1 MQPIQMPASFWTRV
15 RKSRLLDS
23 AQLAEAARDASL
35 QTGSE
40 VEAAQQLISRGWL
53 TRFQAERLLDGRT
66 RGFFFD
72 NYRVEDILG
81 VGGMGWVYRAVQVET
96 GQQVA
101 LKVLQDHFKTDQGLQ
116 ARFLQEAQVG
126 LLLQHPHI
134 VRTFEIGS
142 AGGLPYMSMEYIR
155 GASLLELVLRRRHIP
170 WAEACEYIRQA
181 ALGLEYAH
189 RLGLVHRDVKPQN
202 LLIDEQ
208 GQVRLLDFG
217 LAMKCD
223 GDTGDEFSMAM
234 IFGHESVGT
243 VEFASP
249 EQADDSLT
257 ADARSDIY
265 SLGGTLFAALTGELP
280 FRVTSRDELLQAH
293 KTQAP
298 RLVTELVPEIP
309 HEIASIVNRMLAK
322 RPEDRFATAR
332 EVGEA
337 LAPWAQPQSVHFDFA
352 GILAERQLQARRK
365 LKQLQRQQAS
375 SPALSNSTAR
385 PTMTSSVAQVPSE
398 PEEKEHRRLMT
409 GKSSTSLA
417 GDLLPTAPEPLSPD
431 APFQRA
437 AVAIPA
443 TASLVHVGTANRIP
457 LNLDQWVIGRQAN
470 CELPVEDAG
479 VSTRHCELR
488 YDGHQWWL
496 IDLNSRNGTLVNRV
510 PIRQHPL
517 VGGDEIQ
524 IGRHLRYRFD
534 DGTLPVSRSR
544 TRGRYWLALAG
555 LISIVALA
563 GGLAAYW
570 LL

>member
-1 MQPIQMPASFWTRV
+1 MQPMQMPASFWTRV

-23 AQLAEAARDASL
+23 AQLAEAAQDPSL
-35 QTGSE
+35 QGGSE
-40 VEAAQQLISRGWL
+40 VETAQKLISRGWL

-81 VGGMGWVYRAVQVET
+81 VGGMGWVYRAVQVNT

-101 LKVLQDHFKTDQGLQ
+101 MKVLQDQFKTDQGLQ
-116 ARFLQEAQVG
+116 ARFLQEARVG

-142 AGGLPYMSMEYIR
+142 AGGLPYMTMEYIR
-155 GASLLELVLRRRHIP
+155 AASLLELVLRRGQIP
-170 WAEACEYIRQA
+170 WPEACEYLRQA
-181 ALGLEYAH
+181 ALGLDYAH

-265 SLGGTLFAALTGELP
+265 SLGGTFFAALTGELP
-280 FRVTSRDELLQAH
+280 FRVTSRDALLQAH

-298 RLVTELVPEIP
+298 RLVTDLVPEIP
-309 HEIASIVNRMLAK
+309 SEIAAIVNQMLAK
-322 RPEDRFATAR
+322 QPADRYASAS
-332 EVGEA
+332 EVA
-337 LAPWAQPQSVHFDFA
+337 LALTPWAQSETVHFDFA
-352 GILAERQLQARRK
+352 DILAERQLQARKK

-385 PTMTSSVAQVPSE
+385 PTMTSSVAQVAAE
-398 PEEKEHRRLMT
+398 PNAKEARRLTT
-409 GKSSTSLA
+409 GQSSTVLA
-417 GDLLPTAPEPLSPD
+417 GHLLPTAPEPLVPE
-431 APFQRA
+431 ATFQRT

-443 TASLVHVGTANRIP
+443 TAALVHLGTDSRTVLA
-457 LNLDQWVIGRQAN
+457 LDAWVIGRQAN
-470 CELPVEDAG
+470 CELAVDDAG
-479 VSTRHCELR
+479 VSGRHCELR
-488 YDGHQWWL
+488 FDGHQWWL
-496 IDLNSRNGTLVNRV
+496 IDLNSRNGTFVNRV

-524 IGRHLRYRFD
+524 IGRHLCYRFD
-534 DGTLPVSRSR
+534 DGSQPVRRKPSRWR
-544 TRGRYWLALAG
+544 LLLVVVG
-555 LISIVALA
+555 LVLLIALA
-563 GGLAAYW
+563 GGLAAFW
-570 LL
+570 R